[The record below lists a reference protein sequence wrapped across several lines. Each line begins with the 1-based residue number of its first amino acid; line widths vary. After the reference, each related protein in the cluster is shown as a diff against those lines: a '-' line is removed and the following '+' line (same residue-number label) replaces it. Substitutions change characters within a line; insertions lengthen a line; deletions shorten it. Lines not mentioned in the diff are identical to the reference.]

1 MEQDGVEIV
10 GDITDI
16 ETIATG
22 RGIRRLKHLRK
33 RYGGRRWRKLK
44 GVATVRLAKG
54 STRRAEVHWYE
65 AHGVCRKGL
74 KIKRFLD

>member
-1 MEQDGVEIV
+1 MEHDDVEIV

-16 ETIATG
+16 EIIATG

-44 GVATVRLAKG
+44 GVAMVRLTRG

-65 AHGVCRKGL
+65 AHGVGRKGL